1 MRDFQMGE
9 IHTYWFLIVAIVLA
23 ITVGR
28 LGTMLR
34 EQIEKADSNTFI
46 SRKFR
51 KLKTNKLS

>member
-1 MRDFQMGE
+1 MGE

-46 SRKFR
+46 SRKFG